1 MIDIKFTPEKNGILV
16 NHENTFDVLLKISS
30 QVEETPQQ
38 RERLPLNL
46 SLVIDRS
53 GSMNGEPLEEAKKC
67 ACMLV
72 DRMSEKDKLSIVTYE
87 SQAMVLVP
95 SQPVSHKSKL
105 KLQISSIIPAGM
117 TALYDGWSL
126 GAEEVAKNANGNA
139 VSRVLLL
146 SDGQAN
152 RGLTDEHIIAS
163 HCQKMAEAGVS
174 TSTYGLSEHF
184 NENLM
189 AGMAS
194 AGQGQAHYGKT
205 AEDLMDPFQEE
216 FDLMEALLARR
227 IRLRIMPEK
236 GVSFEIL
243 NGYSQDHEGRF
254 IMPDLAFGADVWA
267 LLKVRVN
274 ADLCTQPAG
283 NSLKILSAHV
293 DYLDQDGA
301 DQRSDTSKMRIDLRG
316 RTEFAG
322 LEADETV
329 QMRATEV
336 RAATLQENA
345 QVAARAGNW
354 AEVDK
359 IMIDLE
365 ALGKDN
371 EWVKASVASLRQ
383 YSLEREQEAFS
394 KESLYKSRR
403 MKQRRVAMNEVRF
416 SPDSEAMQPSYLR
429 RKTEQGKRHP

>member
-1 MIDIKFTPEKNGILV
+1 MIDIKFTPEKNGILA
-16 NHENTFDVLLKISS
+16 NQENTFDVLLKISS
-30 QVEETPQQ
+30 QVEEAPKQ

-53 GSMNGEPLEEAKKC
+53 GSMSGEPLDEAKKC

-87 SQAMVLVP
+87 SQATVLFP
-95 SQPVSHKSKL
+95 AQPVSHKRKL
-105 KLQISSIIPAGM
+105 KSQISSIVTAGM

-126 GAEEVAKNANGNA
+126 GAEEVAQNANGNA

-152 RGLTDEHIIAS
+152 EGLTDENIIAS

-194 AGQGQAHYGKT
+194 AGQGQAHYGQT

-216 FDLMEALLARR
+216 FDLLEALLARR
-227 IRLRIMPEK
+227 LRLRIMSEK

-243 NGYSQDHEGRF
+243 NGYSQDSEGRF
-254 IMPDLAFGADVWA
+254 IMPDLAFGADIWA
-267 LLKVRVN
+267 LLKIKVN
-274 ADLCTQPAG
+274 VELCTQPVG
-283 NSLKILSAHV
+283 SSLKILSAYV

-301 DQRSDTSKMRIDLRG
+301 DQRSETSKMRINLCG
-316 RTEFAG
+316 RTAFAE

-329 QMRATEV
+329 QMRAIEV

-354 AEVDK
+354 TEVDN
-359 IMIDLE
+359 IMFDLE
-365 ALGKDN
+365 ALGKEN

-416 SPDSEAMQPSYLR
+416 SDASEAMQPSYLR